1 MKKYFYTFILFCG
14 FLFASSTENIDVIKQ
29 YDGTIYKGKIIEQ
42 NIKDGEGWVK
52 IEIAG
57 GSVIHIT
64 KDKIESIESEE
75 IKIAKRTTGWEGWL
89 SEWKP
94 DFWFYV
100 TVVIVVSVLAGD

>member
-1 MKKYFYTFILFCG
+1 MKKLIFILMVG
-14 FLFASSTENIDVIKQ
+14 SLFAATTENIDIIKQ

-42 NIKDGEGWVK
+42 NIEEEGWVK

-75 IKIAKRTTGWEGWL
+75 IEIEKRTTGWL

-94 DFWFYV
+94 DFWFYW
-100 TVVIVVSVLAGD
+100 TIVVVVALLTGNPV

>member
-1 MKKYFYTFILFCG
+1 MTKSLSILILHCAFVFG
-14 FLFASSTENIDVIKQ
+14 LSTEKVDIIKQ
-29 YDGTIYKGKIIEQ
+29 SDGTVYKGKIIEQ

-75 IKIAKRTTGWEGWL
+75 IKIEKEKRTFSFEP
-89 SEWKP
+89 S
-94 DFWFYV
+94 FWFYITIIAV
-100 TVVIVVSVLAGD
+100 ASMLT

>member
-29 YDGTIYKGKIIEQ
+29 FDGTIYKGKIIEQ

-75 IKIAKRTTGWEGWL
+75 IIIEERKTAFLNG
-89 SEWKP
+89 WKP
-94 DFWFYV
+94 DFWFYI
-100 TVVIVVSVLAGD
+100 TVIVLISELPSLI

>member
-1 MKKYFYTFILFCG
+1 MKKLILILMAG
-14 FLFASSTENIDVIKQ
+14 SLFAATTENIDVIKQ

-75 IKIAKRTTGWEGWL
+75 LEIEKRTTGWL
-89 SEWKP
+89 SAEWKP
-94 DFWFYV
+94 DFWFYW
-100 TVVIVVSVLAGD
+100 TIVVVVALLTGN

>member
-1 MKKYFYTFILFCG
+1 MKKLLIIALILWG

-42 NIKDGEGWVK
+42 NFKDGEGWVK

-75 IKIAKRTTGWEGWL
+75 IIIEKRKTAFLDG
-89 SEWKP
+89 WKP
-94 DFWFYV
+94 DFWFYATIIAV
-100 TVVIVVSVLAGD
+100 TAILTPNER

>member
-1 MKKYFYTFILFCG
+1 MKKLILILMVG
-14 FLFASSTENIDVIKQ
+14 SLFAAITDNIDVIKQ
-29 YDGTIYKGKIIEQ
+29 YDGTIYKGKIIDQ
-42 NIKDGEGWVK
+42 NIKEEGWVK

-75 IKIAKRTTGWEGWL
+75 IEIEKRTTGWL

-94 DFWFYV
+94 DFWFYW
-100 TVVIVVSVLAGD
+100 TIVVVVALLTGN

>member
-1 MKKYFYTFILFCG
+1 MKKYFYTIILFCG

-29 YDGTIYKGKIIEQ
+29 FDGTIYKGKIIEQ

-75 IKIAKRTTGWEGWL
+75 IIIEERKTAFLNG
-89 SEWKP
+89 WKP
-94 DFWFYV
+94 DFWFYI
-100 TVVIVVSVLAGD
+100 TVIVLISELPSLI

>member
-1 MKKYFYTFILFCG
+1 MKKYFSILILHCAFVFG
-14 FLFASSTENIDVIKQ
+14 LSTESVDIIKQ
-29 YDGTIYKGKIIEQ
+29 SDGTVYKGKIIEQ

-75 IKIAKRTTGWEGWL
+75 IKIEKRKTAFLDRWE
-89 SEWKP
+89 P
-94 DFWFYV
+94 DFWFYI
-100 TVVIVVSVLAGD
+100 TVITLINMLPAII

>member
-14 FLFASSTENIDVIKQ
+14 FLFASSIENIDVIKQ

-42 NIKDGEGWVK
+42 KFKDGEGWVK

-75 IKIAKRTTGWEGWL
+75 IIIEESKIEKRKIVWQPG
-89 SEWKP
+89 
-94 DFWFYV
+94 FWFYM
-100 TVVIVVSVLAGD
+100 TIIALAAILSP

>member
-1 MKKYFYTFILFCG
+1 MTKSLSILILHCAFVFG
-14 FLFASSTENIDVIKQ
+14 LSTESVDIIKQ

-64 KDKIESIESEE
+64 IDKIESIESEE
-75 IKIAKRTTGWEGWL
+75 IKIEKEKRTFSFEPG
-89 SEWKP
+89 
-94 DFWFYV
+94 FWFYITIIAV
-100 TVVIVVSVLAGD
+100 ASMLT

>member
-1 MKKYFYTFILFCG
+1 MLG
-14 FLFASSTENIDVIKQ
+14 SLFAATTENIDIIKQ

-42 NIKDGEGWVK
+42 NIEEEGWVK

-75 IKIAKRTTGWEGWL
+75 IEKRTTGWL

-94 DFWFYV
+94 DFWFYW
-100 TVVIVVSVLAGD
+100 TIVVVVALLTGNPV

>member
-1 MKKYFYTFILFCG
+1 MKKYLSIFILHCAFVFG
-14 FLFASSTENIDVIKQ
+14 LSTETVDIIKQ
-29 YDGTIYKGKIIEQ
+29 SDGTVYKGKIIEQ

-75 IKIAKRTTGWEGWL
+75 IKIEKEKRTFSFEP
-89 SEWKP
+89 S
-94 DFWFYV
+94 FWFYITIIAV
-100 TVVIVVSVLAGD
+100 ASMLT

>member
-29 YDGTIYKGKIIEQ
+29 FDGTIYKGKIIEQ
-42 NIKDGEGWVK
+42 NNKDGEDWVK

-75 IKIAKRTTGWEGWL
+75 IIIEERKTAFLNG
-89 SEWKP
+89 WKP